1 VTRNYPFDE
10 GLLKT
15 GGKVYYEISDDN
27 GIIEKN
33 DCQEYNLR
41 MSHFE
46 EKCCV
51 MISFSE
57 RSETMG

>member
-1 VTRNYPFDE
+1 
-10 GLLKT
+10 
-15 GGKVYYEISDDN
+15 VYYEISDDN